1 MQEAKKRLIVRG
13 LKIALFG
20 CSPRDEKHLLL
31 QFQRLGIHGRS
42 FGDFHD
48 DVFRDRYDS
57 VIFDSDNSVLIK
69 QIGQGTWPTLPKIA
83 LMGLE
88 TPSRLSWVID
98 QAVDGWLRKPVR
110 TDGILS
116 TIILARHHFER
127 HQAQLDALRQQ
138 DIRIRSRR
146 FLLSAQL
153 SLIQEFNY
161 SEQQSYELL
170 RRLATEQ
177 RQTVEEF
184 CIVFLSRRQ
193 EWLGRL
199 KSRQMQ

>member
-1 MQEAKKRLIVRG
+1 MQEAKKRLVVRG

-20 CSPRDEKHLLL
+20 CAPRDEKNLLL
-31 QFQRLGIHGRS
+31 QFQRLGIEGNS
-42 FGDFHD
+42 FMDFHD

-69 QIGQGTWPTLPKIA
+69 QISLGTWPSLPKIA

-98 QAVDGWLRKPVR
+98 QEVDGCLRKPVK

-116 TIILARHHFER
+116 TIILARHHYER
-127 HQAQLDALRQQ
+127 HQAHLDALRQQ

-146 FLLSAQL
+146 FLLSAQIVL
-153 SLIQEFNY
+153 MREFHH

-170 RRLATEQ
+170 RRLATEHQ
-177 RQTVEEF
+177 QTVEEF
-184 CIVFLSRRQ
+184 CIVFLSRQQ
-193 EWLGRL
+193 EWLCRL
-199 KSRQMQ
+199 KSRSVQ

>member
-1 MQEAKKRLIVRG
+1 MQKKRLIVRG

-31 QFQRLGIHGRS
+31 QFQRLGIQGNS
-42 FGDFHD
+42 FGDFHH
-48 DVFRDRYDS
+48 DVFSEPYDG
-57 VIFDSDNSVLIK
+57 VIFDSDNSQLIR
-69 QIGQGTWPTLPKIA
+69 QIGQSSWPELPKIA

-88 TPSRLSWVID
+88 TPSRLAWVID
-98 QAVDGWLRKPVR
+98 QEVDGCLRKPVK

-127 HQAQLDALRQQ
+127 QRARKDTLQQ
-138 DIRIRSRR
+138 QELRIRSRR

-153 SLIQEFNY
+153 SLIQELKC

-177 RQTVEEF
+177 QQTVEEF
-184 CIVFLSRRQ
+184 SIIFLARKQ
-193 EWLGRL
+193 EWLSTL
-199 KSRQMQ
+199 KSRCG

>member
-1 MQEAKKRLIVRG
+1 VQKKRLIVRG

-31 QFQRLGIHGRS
+31 QFQRLGIQGNS
-42 FGDFHD
+42 FGDFHY
-48 DVFRDRYDS
+48 DVFSEPYDG
-57 VIFDSDNSVLIK
+57 VIFDSDNSQLIR
-69 QIGQGTWPTLPKIA
+69 QISQSSWPELPKIA

-88 TPSRLSWVID
+88 TPSRLAWVID
-98 QAVDGWLRKPVR
+98 QEVDGCLRKPVK

-127 HQAQLDALRQQ
+127 QRAHKDTLQQ
-138 DIRIRSRR
+138 QELRIRSRR

-153 SLIQEFNY
+153 SLIQELKC

-177 RQTVEEF
+177 QQTVEEF
-184 CIVFLSRRQ
+184 SIIFLARKQ
-193 EWLGRL
+193 EWLLTL
-199 KSRQMQ
+199 KSRCG

>member
-1 MQEAKKRLIVRG
+1 MQATKKRLIVRG

-20 CSPRDEKHLLL
+20 CSPRDEKNLLS
-31 QFQRLGIHGRS
+31 QFQRLGIQGSS
-42 FGDFHD
+42 FVDYHD

-69 QIGQGTWPTLPKIA
+69 QISQGSWPSLPKIA

-98 QAVDGWLRKPVR
+98 QDVDGCLRKPVK

-127 HQAQLDALRQQ
+127 HQAHQDMLRQQ
-138 DIRIRSRR
+138 EIRIRSRR

-153 SLIQEFNY
+153 LLIKELNY
-161 SEQQSYELL
+161 SEQQSYDLL

-177 RQTVEEF
+177 QQTVEEF
-184 CIVFLSRRQ
+184 CIIFLSRQQ
-193 EWLGRL
+193 EWLVML
-199 KSRQMQ
+199 KSRQV